1 MIKLIRLEWR
11 KWNIKKYI
19 RYVLSMTVA
28 LLLFLAVTAGKAGAD
43 TVSMG
48 FHKRSVINAAVELY
62 SNMSYIVLAGVML
75 ASFIVGEYEKGT
87 IGLMFSYPIR
97 RKKIVVAKIIS
108 VWCFCVMALI
118 LSKVFIYFSLL
129 IMKSFINISISDIPI
144 YSTMFWA
151 DTLLSSIIMIS
162 ISFLALPVGLK
173 TKSSKAAIVASV
185 LIACFSHGNIMGY
198 TFLGNIYYYGLLI
211 FGAIVFTNSSIR
223 KIDYT
228 DVT

>member
-144 YSTMFWA
+144 YSSMFWA

-198 TFLGNIYYYGLLI
+198 TFLGNVYYYAFLI
-211 FGAIVFTNSSIR
+211 LITVIGIYCSIR
-223 KIDYT
+223 NVEYK

>member
-1 MIKLIRLEWR
+1 MIKLIRLEWK

-19 RYVLSMTVA
+19 RYVLAMTVT
-28 LLLFLAVTAGKAGAD
+28 LLFFLALTAGKAGAD

-48 FHKRSVINAAVELY
+48 FHKRSVVNAAVELY

-108 VWCFCVMALI
+108 VWCFFTITLI

-129 IMKSFINISISDIPI
+129 IMKSLINISILDIPI
-144 YSTMFWA
+144 YSSMFWA

-198 TFLGNIYYYGLLI
+198 TLLGNVYYYAFLI
-211 FGAIVFTNSSIR
+211 LITVIGIYCSIR
-223 KIDYT
+223 NVEYK